1 MNTYFHVYITQELYN
16 LLVIDT
22 GMDTLEMNSKSND
35 VNNKKNE
42 LAKSAK
48 EIVIEF
54 LEAITGEHRDF
65 KTARS
70 YVKDNVSY
78 VSPLNSFDKAEP
90 YLKYNE
96 SLHLPKLDIKKIF
109 VDGDDVCVL
118 HETSLPP
125 RISSTVF
132 TTLWF
137 HVDGGKISSL
147 RALFDPR
154 PFIQPQ
160 R

>member
-1 MNTYFHVYITQELYN
+1 
-16 LLVIDT
+16 
-22 GMDTLEMNSKSND
+22 MDTLEMNPKSNNT
-35 VNNKKNE
+35 NNSQNGMQKNE
-42 LAKSAK
+42 PAKSAK
-48 EIVIEF
+48 EIVMEY
-54 LEAITGEHRDF
+54 LELITERQDF

-70 YVKDNVSY
+70 YLKDNVSY
-78 VSPLNSFDKAEP
+78 VSPLNSFDRAEP

-96 SLHLPKLDIKKIF
+96 SLHLPKLDIKKVF
-109 VDGDDVCVL
+109 VDGDDVCIL

-132 TTLWF
+132 TSLWF
-137 HVDGGKISSL
+137 HIDDGKISSL

-154 PFIQPQ
+154 PFISHKD

>member
-1 MNTYFHVYITQELYN
+1 
-16 LLVIDT
+16 
-22 GMDTLEMNSKSND
+22 MDTLEMNPKSND
-35 VNNKKNE
+35 ANNNNNSQNGTLQKNE
-42 LAKSAK
+42 PAKGAK
-48 EIVIEF
+48 EIVIEY
-54 LEAITGEHRDF
+54 LQLITERQDF
-65 KTARS
+65 KSARS
-70 YVKDNVSY
+70 YLKDNVSY
-78 VSPLNSFDKAEP
+78 LSPLNSFDRAEP

-109 VDGDDVCVL
+109 TDGDDVCIL

-132 TTLWF
+132 TALWF

-154 PFIQPQ
+154 PFIRPE